1 MKGKKIL
8 IIDDDQDIKN
18 YFKKFFESMGA
29 HMFECATLIDCV
41 ENFDNFKPDLIL
53 LDLKL
58 EFESGVDFLKYR
70 ESMPTLS
77 RTPVVIISSY
87 AEPDLIK
94 ECISHGIKDFIKK
107 PFESFEQ
114 IEARLSKIEF

>member
-1 MKGKKIL
+1 
-8 IIDDDQDIKN
+8 
-18 YFKKFFESMGA
+18 MGA
-29 HMFECATLIDCV
+29 DMFECATLIDCV
-41 ENFDNFKPDLIL
+41 ENFDNFEPDLIL

-77 RTPVVIISSY
+77 RIPVVIISSH

-107 PFESFEQ
+107 PFDSLEQ
-114 IEARLSKIEF
+114 IEARLTKINF